1 MTIKVTKRILVIA
14 YHFPPI
20 LVSSGLHRTA
30 KFTQYL
36 PDFDWYPDVLTVNTR
51 AYIRTSND
59 KPVLAAESTLTRA
72 FALDTSRHLSFKGKY
87 SKFMALPDRWISWW
101 FGAIPAGLD
110 LIRRNKP
117 KVIWSTYPIATA
129 HLIAYTLHRLTG
141 IPWVA
146 DFRDPMTDVPYPE
159 DKHTKA
165 VYKWIERK
173 TIKHCSHAVFTTPG
187 TLKLYAKRYPDIPS
201 ERWHVIA
208 NGYDEEAFDKID
220 KPQKPTSPTPD
231 KPLTLVHS
239 GILYKI
245 ERNPEPFFEAIAS
258 LKKATTISKDSINI
272 ILRAS
277 GNEDYY
283 QQRLKD
289 LHIDDI
295 IILAAALPYNE
306 ALSEML
312 VADGLLLLQAAT
324 CNRQIPAKAYEYIR
338 AHRPIFAL
346 TDSGGDTATLLN
358 DAGINTIVNIESAE
372 QIASGLVSFMQS
384 VATNSAP
391 LASESVIRSHS
402 RKHRTIELVR
412 ILDSIQ

>member
-1 MTIKVTKRILVIA
+1 VSKRILIIA

-36 PDFDWYPDVLTVNTR
+36 PDYGWYPDILTVNKR

-59 KPVLAAESTLTRA
+59 KPILSPESTLTRA
-72 FALDTSRHLSFKGKY
+72 FALDTARHLSIKGKY
-87 SKFMALPDRWISWW
+87 SMFMALPDRWISWW
-101 FGAIPAGLD
+101 FGAVPAGLA
-110 LIRRNKP
+110 LIKRNKP
-117 KVIWSTYPIATA
+117 KVIWSTYPIATS

-146 DFRDPMTDVPYPE
+146 DFRDPMTDVPYPA

-165 VYKWIERK
+165 VYKWIENK
-173 TIKHCSHAVFTTPG
+173 TIKHCSHAIFTTPG
-187 TLKLYAKRYPDIPS
+187 TQNLYAERYPNIPP

-208 NGYDEEAFDKID
+208 NGYDEEAFDNIEKSQNKVDNIA
-220 KPQKPTSPTPD
+220 PD
-231 KPLTLVHS
+231 KPIKLVHS

-258 LKKATTISKDSINI
+258 MKKAGDISKDSVNI

-277 GNEDYY
+277 GDEDYY
-283 QQRLKD
+283 QKRLKALD
-289 LHIDDI
+289 IDDI
-295 IILAAALPYNE
+295 VILAASLPYNE

-338 AHRPIFAL
+338 ARRPIFAL
-346 TDSGGDTATLLN
+346 TDSEGNTAALLK
-358 DAGINTIVNIESAE
+358 DAGINTLVDIESKE
-372 QIASGLVSFMQS
+372 QIASGLMHFIQS
-384 VATNSAP
+384 VKTKTAP
-391 LASESVIRSHS
+391 LASDSVIQSHS
-402 RKHRTIELVR
+402 RKHRTIELVK
-412 ILDSIQ
+412 ILDSIE